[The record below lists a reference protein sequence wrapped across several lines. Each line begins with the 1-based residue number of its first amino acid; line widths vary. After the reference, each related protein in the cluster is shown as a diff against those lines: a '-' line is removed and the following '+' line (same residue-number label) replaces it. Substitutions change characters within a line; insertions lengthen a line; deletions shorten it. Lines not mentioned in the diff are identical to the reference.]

1 VFQSLSDGCIIVAT
15 DKNGEGKHIMA
26 QFKLNQVDKLEIWTL
41 EDNYIDVASLD
52 NSAIL
57 ARAIPVKDMQLKNS
71 ILAEHG
77 FSAVITTT
85 TKDKPR
91 TMLFDFGFSEDVVV
105 RNAAA
110 LGVDL
115 TKVEV
120 AALSHGHIDHFG
132 GFAEVAKRIDK
143 KDLELILHPNAFRQN
158 RYTEPIQGIQIGLP
172 ALEKEKVE
180 ASGFKITQAKEPL
193 LLLDGD
199 ILFLGEIP
207 RRTSFEKGLPYAF
220 YEEKG
225 QQTWDPTEDDTA
237 VVMNLGSKGL
247 VVLSGCAHSGIINTV
262 KYAREIT
269 GINAVHVIMG
279 GFHLTG
285 PAFEPIID
293 DTVES
298 LQQIGPEY
306 VIPTH
311 CTGRKAILAIEKAMP
326 SQFLMNMSGTKL
338 TFVA

>member
-1 VFQSLSDGCIIVAT
+1 MGQYT
-15 DKNGEGKHIMA
+15 
-26 QFKLNQVDKLEIWTL
+26 LNQIDKLEIWTL
-41 EDNYIDVASLD
+41 EDNYIDLVSGD
-52 NSAIL
+52 NSAVV
-57 ARAIPVKDMQLKNS
+57 ARAVPVKDMQMTNS

-77 FSAVITTT
+77 FSAIVTTT

-91 TMLFDFGFSEDVVV
+91 TMLFDFGFSEDVVA

-120 AALSHGHIDHFG
+120 AALSHGHMDHFG
-132 GFAEVAKRIDK
+132 GLAQVAARIGK
-143 KDLELILHPNAFRQN
+143 KGLELILHPAAFRRN
-158 RYTEPIQGIQIGLP
+158 RYVEPIQDVKVRLP
-172 ALEKEKVE
+172 ALEEEEVE
-180 ASGFKITQAKEPL
+180 AAGLKITKVKEPL

-199 ILFLGEIP
+199 VLFLGEIP
-207 RRTSFEKGLPYAF
+207 RGTSFEKGLPYAF

-225 QQTWDPTEDDTA
+225 QKLWDPIEDDTG
-237 VVMNLGSKGL
+237 VVMNLGGKGL

-262 KYAREIT
+262 EYAREIT
-269 GINAVHVIMG
+269 GINKVHAIMG

-298 LQQIGPEY
+298 IKQIDPDY

-311 CTGRKAILAIEKAMP
+311 CTGRKAVLAFEKAMP
-326 SQFLMNMSGTKL
+326 SQFLVNMSGTKL
-338 TFVA
+338 TFAA

>member
-1 VFQSLSDGCIIVAT
+1 MV
-15 DKNGEGKHIMA
+15 

-41 EDNYIDVASLD
+41 EDNYIDLVSGD
-52 NSAIL
+52 NSAIV
-57 ARAIPVKDMQLKNS
+57 ARAVPVKDMQLTNS

-77 FSAVITTT
+77 FSAILTTT
-85 TKDKPR
+85 TREKPR
-91 TMLFDFGFSEDVVV
+91 TMIFDFGLSEDVVA

-132 GFAEVAKRIDK
+132 GMAQVAAKIGK
-143 KDLELILHPNAFRQN
+143 KGLGLVLHPAAFRRN
-158 RYTEPIQGIQIGLP
+158 RYLEPMEDVKVRLP
-172 ALEKEKVE
+172 ALEKERVE
-180 ASGFKITQAKEPL
+180 AVGFKITEAKEPL

-199 ILFLGEIP
+199 VLFLGEIP

-225 QQTWDPTEDDTA
+225 QKVWDPTEDDTA
-237 VVMNLGSKGL
+237 LVMNLGNKGL

-262 KYAREIT
+262 DYAREIT
-269 GINAVHVIMG
+269 GINNVHAIMG

-293 DTVES
+293 DTVKS
-298 LQQIGPEY
+298 IKQIDPDY

-311 CTGRKAILAIEKAMP
+311 CTGRKAILAFEKAMP
-326 SQFLMNMSGTKL
+326 NQFLVNMSGTKL
-338 TFVA
+338 TFAA

>member
-1 VFQSLSDGCIIVAT
+1 
-15 DKNGEGKHIMA
+15 MA

-41 EDNYIDVASLD
+41 EDNYIDLVSGD
-52 NSAIL
+52 NSVIV
-57 ARAIPVKDMQLKNS
+57 ARAVPVKDMQLTNS

-77 FSAVITTT
+77 FSAILTTT
-85 TKDKPR
+85 TREKPR
-91 TMLFDFGFSEDVVV
+91 TMIFDFGLSEDVVA

-132 GFAEVAKRIDK
+132 GMAQVAAKIGK
-143 KDLELILHPNAFRQN
+143 KGLGLILHPAAFRRN
-158 RYTEPIQGIQIGLP
+158 RYLEPMEDVKVRLP

-180 ASGFKITQAKEPL
+180 AAGFKITEAKEPL

-199 ILFLGEIP
+199 VLFLGEIP

-225 QQTWDPTEDDTA
+225 QKVWDPTEDDTA
-237 VVMNLGSKGL
+237 LVMNLGNKGL

-262 KYAREIT
+262 DYAREIT
-269 GINAVHVIMG
+269 GINNVHAIMG

-293 DTVES
+293 DTVKS
-298 LQQIGPEY
+298 IKQIDPDY

-311 CTGRKAILAIEKAMP
+311 CTGRKAILAFEKAMP
-326 SQFLMNMSGTKL
+326 NQFLVNMSGTKL
-338 TFVA
+338 TFAA

>member
-1 VFQSLSDGCIIVAT
+1 
-15 DKNGEGKHIMA
+15 MA
-26 QFKLNQVDKLEIWTL
+26 QFKLNQADKLEIWTL
-41 EDNYIDVASLD
+41 ADNYIDSASGD
-52 NSAIL
+52 NSAIV
-57 ARAIPVKDMQLKNS
+57 ARALPVKDMQWTNS

-85 TKDKPR
+85 TKEKQR
-91 TMLFDFGFSEDVVV
+91 TMIFDFGFSEDVVA

-110 LGVDL
+110 IGVDL
-115 TKVEV
+115 TKVEL
-120 AALSHGHIDHFG
+120 AALSHGHMDHFG
-132 GFAEVAKRIDK
+132 GIAQVAARTGKQG
-143 KDLELILHPNAFRQN
+143 LGLILHPTAFRQN
-158 RYTEPIQGIQIGLP
+158 RYLEPRQGIKIRLP
-172 ALEKEKVE
+172 ALENEKVE
-180 ASGFKITQAKEPL
+180 ASGFKITQVKEPL
-193 LLLDGD
+193 LLLGGD
-199 ILFLGEIP
+199 VLFLGEIP

-225 QQTWDPTEDDTA
+225 QKVWDPTEDDTA

-262 KYAREIT
+262 EYAREIT
-269 GINAVHVIMG
+269 GIKEVHVIMG

-293 DTVES
+293 DTVKS
-298 LQQIGPEY
+298 IKQIGPNY

-326 SQFLMNMSGTKL
+326 GQFLVNMSGTKL

>member
-1 VFQSLSDGCIIVAT
+1 
-15 DKNGEGKHIMA
+15 MA
-26 QFKLNQVDKLEIWTL
+26 QSKLNQVDKVEIWTL
-41 EDNYIDVASLD
+41 EDNYIDLVSGD
-52 NSAIL
+52 NSAIVT
-57 ARAIPVKDMQLKNS
+57 RAMPVKDMKVTNS

-77 FSAVITTT
+77 FAALVATTT
-85 TKDKPR
+85 REKTR

-110 LGVDL
+110 IGVDL

-120 AALSHGHIDHFG
+120 AALSHGHMDHFG
-132 GFAEVAKRIDK
+132 GMAQIAAKIGK
-143 KDLELILHPNAFRQN
+143 KGLGLILHPVAFRRN
-158 RYTEPIQGIQIGLP
+158 RYLEPIQGIKVGLP
-172 ALEKEKVE
+172 APEKEKVE
-180 ASGFKITQAKEPL
+180 ASGFKITQAKEPA

-199 ILFLGEIP
+199 VLFLGEIP

-225 QQTWDPTEDDTA
+225 QKTWDPTEDDTA
-237 VVMNLGSKGL
+237 LVMNLRGKGL

-262 KYAREIT
+262 EYAREVT
-269 GINAVHVIMG
+269 GIDKVHVVMG

-285 PAFEPIID
+285 PAFEPIIG
-293 DTVES
+293 DTVKS

-311 CTGRKAILAIEKAMP
+311 CTGRKAILAIEKALP
-326 SQFLMNMSGTKL
+326 SQFLVNMSGTKL

>member
-1 VFQSLSDGCIIVAT
+1 MG
-15 DKNGEGKHIMA
+15 
-26 QFKLNQVDKLEIWTL
+26 QFELNQIDKLEIWTL
-41 EDNYIDVASLD
+41 EDNYIDLVSGD
-52 NSAIL
+52 NSAIV
-57 ARAIPVKDMQLKNS
+57 ARALPVKDMRLTNS

-77 FSAVITTT
+77 FSAIVTTT
-85 TKDKPR
+85 TEEKPR
-91 TMLFDFGFSEDVVV
+91 TMLFDFGFSEDVVA
-105 RNAAA
+105 RNATA

-132 GFAEVAKRIDK
+132 GLAQVAVRIGRK
-143 KDLELILHPNAFRQN
+143 NLGLILHPAAFRRN
-158 RYTEPIQGIQIGLP
+158 RYIEPMQDIKVRLP
-172 ALEKEKVE
+172 ALEEEKVE
-180 ASGFKITQAKEPL
+180 ASGFKVTKAKEPL
-193 LLLDGD
+193 LLLNGD
-199 ILFLGEIP
+199 VLFLGEIP

-225 QQTWDPTEDDTA
+225 QKVFDPTEDDTA

-262 KYAREIT
+262 EYAREIT
-269 GINAVHVIMG
+269 GINKVHAIMG

-293 DTVES
+293 DTTKS
-298 LQQIGPEY
+298 MKQIGPDY

-311 CTGRKAILAIEKAMP
+311 CTGRKAILAFEKAMP
-326 SQFLMNMSGTKL
+326 SQFLANMSGTKL

>member
-1 VFQSLSDGCIIVAT
+1 
-15 DKNGEGKHIMA
+15 MA

-41 EDNYIDVASLD
+41 EDNSIDLLAGD
-52 NSAIL
+52 NSPIVT
-57 ARAIPVKDMQLKNS
+57 RAMPVKDMQMANS

-77 FSAVITTT
+77 FSTIVTTT
-85 TKDKPR
+85 TKKKAR
-91 TMLFDFGFSEDVVV
+91 MMLFDFGFSEDVVV

-120 AALSHGHIDHFG
+120 AALSHGHMDHFG
-132 GFAEVAKRIDK
+132 GLAQVAARIGK
-143 KDLELILHPNAFRQN
+143 KGVGLVLHPVAFRRN
-158 RYTEPIQGIQIGLP
+158 RYVEPIQGIKIRFP
-172 ALEKEKVE
+172 ALEEEKIK

-199 ILFLGEIP
+199 VLFLGEIP

-220 YEEKG
+220 YEEKE
-225 QQTWDPTEDDTA
+225 QKTWDPIEDDTA
-237 VVMNLGSKGL
+237 VAMNLGSKGL

-262 KYAREIT
+262 EYAREIT
-269 GINAVHVIMG
+269 GKNKVQVIMG

-285 PAFEPIID
+285 PAFEPIIN
-293 DTVES
+293 DTVKS
-298 LQQIGPEY
+298 IKQLGPDY
-306 VIPTH
+306 VVPTH
-311 CTGRKAILAIEKAMP
+311 CTGRKAILAMEKAMP
-326 SQFLMNMSGTKL
+326 SQFLVNMSGTKL

>member
-1 VFQSLSDGCIIVAT
+1 
-15 DKNGEGKHIMA
+15 MA

-41 EDNYIDVASLD
+41 EDNYIDLVSGD
-52 NSAIL
+52 NSAIV
-57 ARAIPVKDMQLKNS
+57 ARAVPVKDMQLTNS

-77 FSAVITTT
+77 FSAIVTAT
-85 TKDKPR
+85 TKDKAR
-91 TMLFDFGFSEDVVV
+91 TMLFDFGLSEDVVA

-132 GFAEVAKRIDK
+132 GLAQVATRVGK
-143 KDLELILHPNAFRQN
+143 KGLGLILHPAAFRRN
-158 RYTEPIQGIQIGLP
+158 RYLEPMQDIKVRLP

-180 ASGFKITQAKEPL
+180 AAGFKITEAKEPL

-199 ILFLGEIP
+199 VLFLGEIP

-225 QQTWDPTEDDTA
+225 QKVWDPTEDDSA
-237 VVMNLGSKGL
+237 VVMSLGSKGL

-262 KYAREIT
+262 EYAREIT
-269 GINAVHVIMG
+269 GINKVHVIMG

-285 PAFEPIID
+285 PAFEAIID
-293 DTVES
+293 DTVKS
-298 LQQIGPEY
+298 IKQIGPDY

-326 SQFLMNMSGTKL
+326 SQFLANMSGTKL

>member
-1 VFQSLSDGCIIVAT
+1 
-15 DKNGEGKHIMA
+15 MA

-41 EDNYIDVASLD
+41 EDNYIDLVSGD
-52 NSAIL
+52 NSAIV
-57 ARAIPVKDMQLKNS
+57 ARAVPVRDMQLTNS

-77 FSAVITTT
+77 FSAIVTAT
-85 TKDKPR
+85 TKEKPR
-91 TMLFDFGFSEDVVV
+91 TMLFDFGLSEDVVA

-115 TKVEV
+115 TKIEV
-120 AALSHGHIDHFG
+120 AALSHGHLDHFG
-132 GFAEVAKRIDK
+132 GLAQVAARIGK
-143 KDLELILHPNAFRQN
+143 KGLGLVLHPAAFRRN
-158 RYTEPIQGIQIGLP
+158 RYLEPMQDIKVRLP

-180 ASGFKITQAKEPL
+180 AAGFKITQAKEPL

-199 ILFLGEIP
+199 VLFLGEIP

-225 QQTWDPTEDDTA
+225 QKVWDPTEDDTA

-262 KYAREIT
+262 EYARDIT
-269 GINAVHVIMG
+269 GINKVHVIMG

-293 DTVES
+293 DTVKS
-298 LQQIGPEY
+298 ITQIGPDY

-311 CTGRKAILAIEKAMP
+311 CTGRKAILTIEKAMP
-326 SQFLMNMSGTKL
+326 NQFLANMSGTKL